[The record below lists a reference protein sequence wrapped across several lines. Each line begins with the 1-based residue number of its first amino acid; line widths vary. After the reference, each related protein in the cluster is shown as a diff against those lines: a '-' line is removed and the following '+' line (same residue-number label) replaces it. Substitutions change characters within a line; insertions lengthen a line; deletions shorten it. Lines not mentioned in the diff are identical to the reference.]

1 MLEPVK
7 TVKISSDELVNK
19 FKEFMDREMIG
30 SMPIIFEEAVT
41 QIVDKYPWLGR
52 PNRRIE
58 FTDASRMKL
67 HKFILDAMPQPINPE
82 LLEPVGADR
91 DELLDFIRSVGGV
104 LMGVRLGRSIPHK
117 LIITGKVVR

>member
-1 MLEPVK
+1 MLEPVR
-7 TVKISSDELVNK
+7 TVKINSDELVNK
-19 FKEFMDREMIG
+19 FREFWDREMIG

-58 FTDASRMKL
+58 FTDASRRKL

-91 DELLDFIRSVGGV
+91 DELLDFIRSVGDIV
-104 LMGVRLGRSIPHK
+104 MNVRLGRSIPHK
-117 LIITGKVVR
+117 LSIVGKIAR